1 MIDSGQKN
9 DSNKKLLAQY
19 ASLGVQLVAALIIA
33 VFLGKW
39 IDEKIKFNFPV
50 LIWLFPLLVIIGMIL
65 KAVKDTSRKNE

>member
-1 MIDSGQKN
+1 MTDLEPKDN
-9 DSNKKLLAQY
+9 SNKKLLTQY
-19 ASLGVQLVAALIIA
+19 ASLGVQLVAVLIVA

-65 KAVKDTSRKNE
+65 KAIKDTSPKK